1 VSSYSRKGPWTKHF
15 QISWEERAVDC
26 GLPLWLRIA
35 CLAYA
40 RHEANG
46 HANFRRGQLSW
57 ILGTPPADGKPFQR
71 VGSSTVG
78 DAIRRAVRYGWLAE
92 DSCSECLVVP
102 GHSIEGPLGNP
113 DKPCAVHERRYERQ
127 RSRATRL
134 RVVS

>member
-1 VSSYSRKGPWTKHF
+1 VSTYSRKGPWTKHF
-15 QISWEERAVDC
+15 QISWEDRAADC
-26 GLPLWLRIA
+26 ALPLWLRVA

-57 ILGTPPADGKPFQR
+57 ILGTPPKDGQPFKR
-71 VGSSTVG
+71 PDRTAVR
-78 DAIRRAVRYGWLAE
+78 DAIERAIKFEWLTPE
-92 DSCSECLVVP
+92 SCSECLVVP

-113 DKPCAVHERRYERQ
+113 NKPCAVHERKYELQ
-127 RSRATRL
+127 RSRATQL